1 MRFTS
6 RWRDALGVAV
16 ILSLVGLGNIGPA
29 LAAPAPSPA
38 GPVVAQAAT
47 TTAVTGNARDG
58 SGAPVV
64 GARVTLS
71 GPSSTTVSTDGSGN
85 FTATVAPGIYRISI
99 SKPGYNPVALSDIT
113 IAPGTSTPLTVTM
126 TQADLN
132 SLRTIGSVT
141 STTRG
146 SSINTG
152 PATQTFLSSAA
163 ISNFGAPQISDV
175 LQHVPGITVQQMGS
189 QQDRSIVVGGV
200 QPYETQVLIDGHPLA
215 LGQNGVWVSTYFPSA
230 LLGGIETQ
238 IGPGNTTPFANIAVG
253 GTANLLTPGFTAKPH
268 VTITQSYDNYGSQGT
283 TFLGTGTTGHLGYV
297 VDLTTSGL
305 NSPFTGTT
313 KCIVNP
319 DSGAGQAGTAT
330 ISNCTSADA
339 QLYQKGE
346 VFKLKYDFSPTT
358 SLEAGFVGAWGG
370 WNPQG
375 TAWGESEGPYTI
387 KECSSNGYQCTNP
400 NGLKYVG
407 QAIPGYFWY
416 QGSAIWNNQD
426 IWDAQFRTAVGNT
439 TILIRPYL
447 GSIEPEITTG
457 GQTQASTPAFFG
469 PNAPI
474 GSATGPSF
482 ANGTPLPTGYTP
494 ATPAEKAC
502 ANGGNNLANPQGIY
516 TVVSGQFECFGS
528 AFITYEQDKLYGN
541 TTSIIQPLGND
552 NLLNFTYDFHG
563 QSTTA
568 VIAFPGNYAVP
579 PGTADRYSTFS
590 LTGTFHVTPRLT
602 ANLGLYTTQWSV
614 YGGQPLESNADI
626 VNQFVAALN
635 SGNFQPAQP
644 ATVNLNR
651 SVVHGDPHLAFVYRA
666 NQDVSIRAAAGS
678 STTFPFVDQV
688 SGAAQ
693 YETPACT
700 LGPPFADG
708 GTLILKNSQLNP
720 ETSIGYGLGA
730 DVRTKHAGTFSV
742 DLQQTIVHNV
752 FETLTQSVALGP
764 TVPDTCGIGLPALL
778 GVFEPVNV
786 ARLNAQSVIFK
797 YAYQPVKGFGFN
809 IAATAESSIL
819 SGLGPQFFTPTLPG
833 ATPVYSVP
841 ANNVQICGNGTT
853 APGIATCIP
862 YLQGYGQITWA
873 QPDGS
878 FVGLGVN
885 YQGKNNAYFQPPF
898 ALVDMVAIRPVS
910 KFADVQL
917 SVQNL
922 LNTNNY
928 GAYLPIPYG
937 SNQEYP
943 GVPLVGNT
951 ANATQ
956 TAISQGSFYPTV
968 VPATARYVR
977 LMVRVHV

>member
-1 MRFTS
+1 MRRLS
-6 RWRDALGVAV
+6 LWRDGLAVAV
-16 ILSLVGLGNIGPA
+16 ILSFVGGIAPA
-29 LAAPAPSPA
+29 LADAPALAPSQ
-38 GPVVAQAAT
+38 VVAQAAMAT
-47 TTAVTGNARDG
+47 SVSGNVRDG
-58 SGAPVV
+58 AGAPVV

-71 GPSSTTVSTDGSGN
+71 GPSSMSTTSDASGN
-85 FTATVAPGIYRISI
+85 FTLSLPAGIYKVSI
-99 SKPGYNPVALSDIT
+99 AKPGYNPVSLADFT
-113 IAPGTSTPLTVTM
+113 IAPGTATPLSVTM
-126 TQADLN
+126 TQQDLN

-146 SSINTG
+146 GTINTG
-152 PATQTFLSSAA
+152 PATSTYLSKTE
-163 ISNFGAPQISDV
+163 ITNFGAPQISD
-175 LQHVPGITVQQMGS
+175 LIQHIPGITVQQMGS

-200 QPYETQVLIDGHPLA
+200 QPYETQVLLDGHPLA
-215 LGQNGVWVSTYFPSA
+215 VGQNGVWVSTYFPSA

-253 GTANLLTPGFTAKPH
+253 GTANLLTPSYTAKPH
-268 VTITQSYDNYGSQGT
+268 FTLTQSYDNYGSQGT
-283 TFLGTGTTGHLGYV
+283 TFLGTGTYGHLGYV
-297 VDLTTSGL
+297 VDLVTSGL
-305 NSPFTGTT
+305 NTPFTGTT

-319 DSGAGQAGTAT
+319 DSAPGQYGTGT

-346 VFKLKYDFSPTT
+346 VFKLKYDFTPTT
-358 SLEAGFVGAWGG
+358 SLDVGFVGAYGG

-375 TAWGESEGPYTI
+375 TAWGEYEGSYTI
-387 KECSSNGYQCTNP
+387 KECAANGYQCTNP
-400 NGLKYVG
+400 NGAAYVG
-407 QAIPGYFWY
+407 KTIPGYFWY
-416 QGSAIWNNQD
+416 QGSAIWNNQT
-426 IWDAQFRTAVGNT
+426 IFDAQLRTAIGNT
-439 TILIRPYL
+439 TVLIRPYL
-447 GSIEPEITTG
+447 GAIEPEITVG
-457 GQTQASTPAFFG
+457 GTSQASTPAFFG

-474 GSATGPSF
+474 GSPTGPSF
-482 ANGTPLPTGYTP
+482 PNGTPLPTGYTP
-494 ATPAEKAC
+494 TTPAEKAC
-502 ANGGNNLANPQGIY
+502 AGGGSNLANPQGLY
-516 TVVSGQFECFGS
+516 TVVNGQFECFGS

-541 TTSIIQPLGND
+541 TTSIIQPFGND
-552 NLLNFTYDFHG
+552 DLLNFTYDFHG

-579 PGTADRYSTFS
+579 PGTSDRYSTFS
-590 LTGTFHVTPRLT
+590 LTGTLHVSPQLT
-602 ANLGLYTTQWSV
+602 ANVGLYTTQWTV
-614 YGGQPLESNADI
+614 FGGSPVESNAAI
-626 VNQFVAALN
+626 VNDFVNALN
-635 SGNFQPAQP
+635 SGNFTPAQP
-644 ATVNLNR
+644 ATVNLSR
-651 SVVHGDPHLAFVYRA
+651 SVSHGDPHFALVDRPNPNLA
-666 NQDVSIRAAAGS
+666 IRASVGS

-730 DVRTKHAGTFSV
+730 DIRTKHAGIFSV
-742 DLQQTIVHNV
+742 DLAQTIVHNV
-752 FETLTQSVALGP
+752 FETLTQSVALSNS
-764 TVPDTCGIGLPALL
+764 VPDNCGIGTPALL

-786 ARLNAQSVIFK
+786 AKLNAQSVILK
-797 YAYQPVKGFGFN
+797 YNYQPVKGFGFN
-809 IAATAESSIL
+809 VSATAESSIL

-862 YLQGYGQITWA
+862 YLQGYGQFTWA
-873 QPDGS
+873 QPDGT

-898 ALVDMVAIRPVS
+898 ALVDFVATRPVGKIVS
-910 KFADVQL
+910 MQL

-928 GAYLPIPYG
+928 GAYLPIAYG
-937 SNQEYP
+937 TTQPYP

-977 LMVRVHV
+977 LIFSVHV